1 MLLHGFT
8 SYFCICLLILR
19 SFPIGPGEMSL
30 PVFVYITVIGGGLLS
45 CCFFFLLLQRKRN
58 LHQHQVAMRLVSKG
72 VGTVKESPYSYL
84 EYINY

>member
-45 CCFFFLLLQRKRN
+45 CFFLSFISGK
-58 LHQHQVAMRLVSKG
+58 
-72 VGTVKESPYSYL
+72 TVPTSTPGSYAFSV
-84 EYINY
+84 